1 MWRALVLACLLAGLS
16 FAQNIAPGIKG
27 GWMLTQ
33 AFPGDPSFSG
43 SPGSKGFLLG
53 PSIEVRLPFGL
64 GVEADALY
72 RRSDILSSQ
81 GNSVSREGGGGWEI
95 PVLGKYRFGSPLV
108 KPFVEAGPA
117 FRSGLGSAQNVSGK
131 GFVAGGGIEVGVPR
145 LRISPEI
152 RFLHWGAGGRP
163 SVIPEVE
170 GPNQNQAEF
179 LIGLS
184 F

>member
-1 MWRALVLACLLAGLS
+1 MWKALVLACLLAGLT
-16 FAQNIAPGIKG
+16 FGQNIEPGIKG
-27 GWMLTQ
+27 GWVLTQ
-33 AFPGDPSFSG
+33 AFPDGASFSG

-53 PSIEVRLPFGL
+53 PSIEIRLPFGL

-72 RRSDILSSQ
+72 RRSDILTSQ
-81 GNSVSREGGGGWEI
+81 GNNVIREGGSGWEFPI
-95 PVLGKYRFGSPLV
+95 LAKYRFGPPLV

-131 GFVAGGGIEVGVPR
+131 GFVVGGGISVGVPH

-152 RFLHWGAGGRP
+152 RFLHWGAGGGP
-163 SVIPEVE
+163 STIPGIN